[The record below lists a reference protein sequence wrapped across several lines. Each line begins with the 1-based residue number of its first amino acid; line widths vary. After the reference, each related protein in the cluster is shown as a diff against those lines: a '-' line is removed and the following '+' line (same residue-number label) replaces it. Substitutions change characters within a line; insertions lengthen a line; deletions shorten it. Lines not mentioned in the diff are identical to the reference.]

1 PFGFDVSVWEF
12 FWPLLNGAT
21 LALAPPGAHKDPDAL
36 AALFVHHGV
45 TTAHFVP
52 SMLALFLQTPGVER
66 CTTLR
71 HLVCSGEALPASSVR
86 LAQRRLPW
94 TALHNLYGP
103 TEAAIDVTAWTCPPA
118 FAGESVPIGRP
129 IANTTIYLLDGNGQ
143 PVPLGAVGE
152 LHIGGVGVARGY
164 LNRPQLTAERFLPDP
179 FAADPEARL
188 YRTGDLARYRADG
201 AIEFLGRIDHQVK
214 LRGFRIEL
222 GEIEARIAEHPAV
235 HSTVVLALGEAA
247 HMRLVAYVVPRE
259 TPADAPSD
267 ALVTTL
273 RTFLARTL
281 PDYMVPAAFVCLP
294 ALPLNANGK
303 LDRKALPAPQDDAF
317 ARHAYA
323 PPHPGTEAILAE
335 AWCRLL
341 GRERIGRH
349 DQFFALGGNSLL
361 AVRLLS
367 RIEAACGVRLSLA
380 EVFAHPTL
388 RELAHAVTRHQNG
401 AATASLPAIV
411 PVHHGDTLPLSF
423 AQQRLWFLAQLE
435 GTGTAYHMPGAL
447 RLRGDLDPLALRRAL
462 DALLQRHAA
471 LRTVFATSAD
481 GQPLAHLL
489 PAGQAFPLVEHDLG
503 LQPDQAAA
511 IARLALDEVLAPFDL
526 ARGPLI
532 RGRLLRLGQADHVLL
547 ITQHH
552 IVSDGWSLGILINEL
567 G

>member
-1 PFGFDVSVWEF
+1 
-12 FWPLLNGAT
+12 
-21 LALAPPGAHKDPDAL
+21 
-36 AALFVHHGV
+36 
-45 TTAHFVP
+45 
-52 SMLALFLQTPGVER
+52 M
-66 CTTLR
+66 
-71 HLVCSGEALPASSVR
+71 
-86 LAQRRLPW
+86 
-94 TALHNLYGP
+94 
-103 TEAAIDVTAWTCPPA
+103 
-118 FAGESVPIGRP
+118 
-129 IANTTIYLLDGNGQ
+129 
-143 PVPLGAVGE
+143 
-152 LHIGGVGVARGY
+152 
-164 LNRPQLTAERFLPDP
+164 
-179 FAADPEARL
+179 
-188 YRTGDLARYRADG
+188 
-201 AIEFLGRIDHQVK
+201 
-214 LRGFRIEL
+214 
-222 GEIEARIAEHPAV
+222 
-235 HSTVVLALGEAA
+235 
-247 HMRLVAYVVPRE
+247 
-259 TPADAPSD
+259 
-267 ALVTTL
+267 
-273 RTFLARTL
+273 

-294 ALPLNANGK
+294 ALPLSANGK

-323 PPHPGTEAILAE
+323 PPHPGTEALLAE

-388 RELAHAVTRHQNG
+388 RELAQAVTRHQTG
-401 AATASLPAIV
+401 VATAALPAIV

-503 LQPDQAAA
+503 IQPDQAAA
-511 IARLALDEVLAPFDL
+511 IARLAHDEVLAPFDL

-552 IVSDGWSLGILINEL
+552 IVSDGWSLGILINDL
-567 G
+567 GALYRAMLAGQPDPLPPLAVQYPDYAAWQRHWFTAERLGKQLDYWSRCLADAPVLLTLPTDRPRPATPSHAGASVPIALDATLTRALKRLGQQHHTTLFMTLAAAWAAVLARLAGQHEVVIGTPSANRSRQEIEPLVGFFVNTLPLRIDLSGEPTVSGLLERVRAAALGAQDHQDVPFEQIVERINPPRQLEHAPLFQVLFDWQNNDPGTLDLPGLLAEPLATPFDRIKFD